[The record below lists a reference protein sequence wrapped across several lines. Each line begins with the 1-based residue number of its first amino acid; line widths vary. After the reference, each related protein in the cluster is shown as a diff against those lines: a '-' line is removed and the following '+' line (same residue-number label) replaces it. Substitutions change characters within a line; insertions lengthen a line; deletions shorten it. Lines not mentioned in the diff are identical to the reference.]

1 MARRQADQIYNLSL
15 TRTATVLLGQGVKD
29 VIGVGRVKTP
39 TLAIVCRR
47 ELEIRDFVTEA
58 YFEVIATAKVDG
70 GQFQMRHVPRDRIVK
85 RELAQDLVNAAQ
97 GLVVKLGFAFRI
109 NGKAHLSCM
118 IYRHCRKCVVHGLAG
133 LPQRRFNW
141 LKSYM
146 MAKARRSLPIRVPKC
161 VTCQR
166 V

>member
-47 ELEIRDFVTEA
+47 ELEIRDFATEA

-70 GQFQMRHVPRDRIVK
+70 GQFQMRHAPRVRIVK

-97 GLVVKLGFAFRI
+97 GFSGEI
-109 NGKAHLSCM
+109 G
-118 IYRHCRKCVVHGLAG
+118 
-133 LPQRRFNW
+133 
-141 LKSYM
+141 
-146 MAKARRSLPIRVPKC
+146 IRVQNK
-161 VTCQR
+161 R
-166 V
+166 